1 VIRLIA
7 GAGLLI
13 APGWAAAPDV
23 MDVLRGVEHRYN
35 RAQTVEVLFEQT
47 FTAPRRGPKTER
59 GELFLRK
66 PGRMRWQYTT
76 PAGKLFV
83 SDGKYIYLYTP
94 GTQRV
99 ERSKVKETDD
109 MRAPLA
115 FLLGKLDFQRDFK
128 RFVSRPRGPDFLIA
142 AEPRSDRAPFSQ
154 VEFRVGPAFEIRELE
169 ITGQD
174 NSVMQFRFQDEKLN
188 PPLSEA
194 LFRFE
199 APAGAETVE
208 EMP

>member
-1 VIRLIA
+1 
-7 GAGLLI
+7 
-13 APGWAAAPDV
+13 
-23 MDVLRGVEHRYN
+23 
-35 RAQTVEVLFEQT
+35 
-47 FTAPRRGPKTER
+47 
-59 GELFLRK
+59 
-66 PGRMRWQYTT
+66 MRWQYTT

-142 AEPRSDRAPFSQ
+142 AEPRSDARPSARWSSGWGRPSRSANSRSPPGQ
-154 VEFRVGPAFEIRELE
+154 LRHAVPLPRREAEPAAER
-169 ITGQD
+169 GA
-174 NSVMQFRFQDEKLN
+174 V
-188 PPLSEA
+188 PLRGSGRRGDGGGDA
-194 LFRFE
+194 LGTLWRNGF
-199 APAGAETVE
+199 
-208 EMP
+208 